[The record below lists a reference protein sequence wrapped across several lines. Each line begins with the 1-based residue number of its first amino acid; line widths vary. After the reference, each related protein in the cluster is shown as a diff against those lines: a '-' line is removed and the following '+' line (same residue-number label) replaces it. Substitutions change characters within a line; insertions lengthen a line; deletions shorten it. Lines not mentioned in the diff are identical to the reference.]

1 MLSRKPVFFKLCTGL
16 TVEEFDNIYNKDIKN
31 MLQTRVKTRIQK
43 KRSKKRKKAYDEV
56 DILS

>member
-1 MLSRKPVFFKLCTGL
+1 
-16 TVEEFDNIYNKDIKN
+16 

-56 DILS
+56 DISSWLLKTDF